1 MDAKEVK
8 HIAKLARLKF
18 EGPDLET
25 ITNDMSG
32 ILKWIDVLQ
41 KADITAVKNIP
52 ENNTPLRMRDDK
64 VRTSNISQ
72 DIIKN
77 APERHD
83 HFFSVPKM
91 VE

>member
-18 EGPDLET
+18 DGPELEA

-41 KADITAVKNIP
+41 KADVSAVKNIP
-52 ENNTPLRMRDDK
+52 ENNTPLRMREDEVK
-64 VRTSNISQ
+64 TSGLSE
-72 DIIKN
+72 DLMKN
-77 APERHD
+77 TPEHYE
-83 HFFSVPKM
+83 HFFCVPKM